1 MKALYLAAALSALA
15 AAPVFAGSTAHYT
28 VTFDGAW
35 SAATHPFEYP
45 AGAHFSGLVGATH
58 NGEYVIFDKGGAATA
73 GLGRLPRSGGRGVR
87 HRRPA
92 PDGLGGGH
100 DRAQSRL
107 VRRRRQR
114 LAAGERRVGRQE
126 DGD

>member
-1 MKALYLAAALSALA
+1 MKTLYLAAALSALA

-73 GLGRLPRSGGRGVR
+73 GRG
-87 HRRPA
+87 RRPEMGA
-92 PDGLGGGH
+92 H
-100 DRAQSRL
+100 DPLDAEIRA
-107 VRRRRQR
+107 
-114 LAAGERRVGRQE
+114 AIPAGKAGALFEGSP
-126 DGD
+126 